1 MHIYFEKPFGD
12 FRILHNTQNDFWY
25 PSHIHK
31 GIELIYIFSGNLNIQ
46 LDECTHHLTDG
57 DFAFISPGTVH
68 SYSPDGFADFWLA
81 IFDPYYVHSLFRN
94 SLDNTVPER
103 PVLPSSELSDDV
115 RLAVNKTLNF
125 QNNSQIPICTMWLQ
139 VILAEIFPLIRL
151 KKTTRK
157 KENMSLVSKITTY
170 LSNHYLEPVTLDSLA
185 SELNLNHY
193 YVSHLFSKN
202 FHMPLPQYLNLLR
215 IDHAVDL
222 MQNTDLTLTQ
232 IWIHSGFQT
241 QRSFNRAFSQ
251 VHGTSP
257 SKYKKSLAQINPQF
271 PDALSKEVLSNHLS
285 SHH

>member
-1 MHIYFEKPFGD
+1 MHIYFEKPIGD
-12 FRILHNTQNDFWY
+12 FRIIRNSQDDFWF

-31 GIELIYIFSGNLNIQ
+31 GIELIYIFSGNLDIC
-46 LDECTHHLTDG
+46 LDEDTYHLTAG
-57 DFAFISPGTVH
+57 SFAFISPGTAH
-68 SYSPDGFADFWLA
+68 SYSPNGFADFWLA

-94 SLDNTVPER
+94 SLDNTLPEH
-103 PVLPSSELSDDV
+103 PVLQASELSDDV
-115 RLAVNKTLNF
+115 RLSINKTLTF
-125 QNNSQIPICTMWLQ
+125 KNNSQIPICTMWLQ
-139 VILAEIFPLIRL
+139 IILAETLPAIRL
-151 KKTTRK
+151 KKVNKK

-170 LSNHYLEPVTLDSLA
+170 LSKHYLEPVTLDSLA
-185 SELNLNHY
+185 EELNLNHY

-202 FHMPLPQYLNLLR
+202 FRMPLPQYLNLLR
-215 IDHAVDL
+215 TDHAIDL

-251 VHGTSP
+251 IHGTSP

-271 PDALSKEVLSNHLS
+271 PDSLSKEALSTVPS